1 MAPLADFILAH
12 VPISLPTHLTSY
24 VPGETPLSTTPAVL
38 GTLTAYLA
46 VIFGVKALLKNKQ
59 PHKLTTLFQ
68 AHNVILSSGS
78 LLLLALML
86 EEIVPIVW
94 NDGIFKGLCAE
105 SSWTP
110 GVQDPTEFLVSTE
123 LYISNT
129 AAPALRKPTNPRR
142 RPEKRETSIG
152 QVEDNRKL
160 KEKSSWLALSKGL
173 TGAGH
178 WRSATC
184 KLSEEGERCL
194 LNIYVDESIL
204 YQTVYIHLL
213 NQTDVRQVDGS
224 LFFRKDCLGIYCIG
238 GQRWTSTYTSEPVY
252 LQFASTDSCNSWF
265 ALLRSYAIPEIYGRW
280 FFPSDGGS
288 YRMWR
293 QVELTVLQGR
303 GLGTIKLFENGINGD
318 AADFDAVDLGVSCA
332 IHLNDILCGRT
343 TVKKGIGSPDWHE
356 NFSFSDLPPFESLVL
371 WVWREK
377 KLLKA
382 TKFGS
387 VKIPLSNFRRGETV
401 EGWFPVLHSGSVA
414 SDIQVGELRL
424 KLRVDEEIILP
435 YVAYSGLLATFN
447 SRNFLDWINDFESK
461 LKLKTLST
469 SLMSIA
475 VARNVLI
482 DHVQQLASREVDETP
497 SSHQTLFRGNTT
509 LTKVM
514 ELCMTFYGKAFLE
527 ASIGSILRRLCA
539 EKVSIEVD
547 PLRSGKS
554 SKDVER
560 NVDLLI
566 YWCHEFWNQ
575 IYSVRS
581 ECPQEMRR
589 LFETIRTLVETRY
602 RPEHASQESIR
613 ELPWQSVSAFC
624 FLRFIVPAI
633 LHPHLFGLCPGLP
646 SPPVQRSLT
655 LIAKV
660 IQSLANLNSSQQ
672 KEEFMRGL
680 KDFLTDSIPAMI
692 DYILV
697 VSTSANDHASHQRQ
711 TSNRH
716 DRLNVVNY
724 LRKRSSTMPVLDCEA
739 IPILPYVLDIPR
751 HLAIVTSAVIR
762 NSREFQARPKPHD
775 PADRPLDDL
784 CAKCFNVEEQA
795 LLRVSQLATK
805 ISSDRQPI
813 SPTAA
818 RSTSKY
824 SVLSERPPSSPLS
837 GSSTDRRRPRNSSRP
852 STAPSPSESNS
863 SQRRLFG
870 DVPSTSSPR
879 VFVLASGSP
888 DVRPKGSRAQ
898 RMHLKSTSTDSVPS
912 YGLQPQSAPPHVP
925 QSTHPP
931 PETDP
936 TGRGVRGLF
945 RGILRR

>member
-1 MAPLADFILAH
+1 MSEYWDH
-12 VPISLPTHLTSY
+12 
-24 VPGETPLSTTPAVL
+24 ST
-38 GTLTAYLA
+38 
-46 VIFGVKALLKNKQ
+46 
-59 PHKLTTLFQ
+59 
-68 AHNVILSSGS
+68 SGS
-78 LLLLALML
+78 
-86 EEIVPIVW
+86 
-94 NDGIFKGLCAE
+94 GL
-105 SSWTP
+105 P
-110 GVQDPTEFLVSTE
+110 KEFLVSTE
-123 LYISNT
+123 LYVSNV
-129 AAPALRKPTNPRR
+129 AAAALRKPVNPRR

-160 KEKSSWLALSKGL
+160 KEKSSWLALSKAL

-213 NQTDVRQVDGS
+213 NQTDIRQLDGS

-238 GQRWTSTYTSEPVY
+238 GQRWTSSYTSEPVY
-252 LQFASTDSCNSWF
+252 LQFSSTELCNTWF

-303 GLGTIKLFENGINGD
+303 ELGTIKPFENGTHGD
-318 AADFDAVDLGVSCA
+318 TAEPDAIDIGVYCA

-356 NFSFSDLPPFESLVL
+356 SFTFSDLPPFESLVL
-371 WVWREK
+371 CLWREK
-377 KLLKA
+377 KLLKGN
-382 TKFGS
+382 KFGS
-387 VKIPLSNFRRGETV
+387 VKIPLCNFRRGETV
-401 EGWFPVLHSGSVA
+401 EGWFPVLHSGSID

-435 YVAYSGLLATFN
+435 YAAYHGLLSTFK
-447 SRNFLDWINDFESK
+447 SRNFLDWIHDFESK
-461 LKLKTLST
+461 LKIRTLS
-469 SLMSIA
+469 MSIMS
-475 VARNVLI
+475 VAIARDVLI
-482 DHVQQLASREVDETP
+482 EEVQEQASREVDETP

-527 ASIGSILRRLCA
+527 ASIGSVLRRLCA

-554 SKDVER
+554 TKDVER
-560 NVDLLI
+560 NVELLI
-566 YWCHEFWNQ
+566 YWCQEFWNQ
-575 IYSVRS
+575 IYAVRS
-581 ECPQEMRR
+581 ECPQELRQ

-602 RPEHASQESIR
+602 QTDSTTQESIR

-680 KDFLTDSIPAMI
+680 KDFLADSIPAMI

-697 VSTSANDHASHQRQ
+697 VSTSNKDRASHPKS

-716 DRLNVVNY
+716 DRLNVIND
-724 LRKRSSTMPVLDCEA
+724 LRKRALDMPVLEREA
-739 IPILPYVLDIPR
+739 IPSLPYLLDLPR
-751 HLAIVTSAVIR
+751 HLAIITSTVIR
-762 NSREFQARPKPHD
+762 NSREFHARAKPHD
-775 PADRPLDDL
+775 PAERPLDDF
-784 CAKCFNVEEQA
+784 CAKCFKVEEQA

-805 ISSDRQPI
+805 ISSDRH
-813 SPTAA
+813 S
-818 RSTSKY
+818 
-824 SVLSERPPSSPLS
+824 
-837 GSSTDRRRPRNSSRP
+837 
-852 STAPSPSESNS
+852 PSPI
-863 SQRRLFG
+863 G
-870 DVPSTSSPR
+870 GPPPG
-879 VFVLASGSP
+879 ASIVETIYGSIP
-888 DVRPKGSRAQ
+888 IRIKF
-898 RMHLKSTSTDSVPS
+898 
-912 YGLQPQSAPPHVP
+912 APPV
-925 QSTHPP
+925 
-931 PETDP
+931 
-936 TGRGVRGLF
+936 VF
-945 RGILRR
+945 W